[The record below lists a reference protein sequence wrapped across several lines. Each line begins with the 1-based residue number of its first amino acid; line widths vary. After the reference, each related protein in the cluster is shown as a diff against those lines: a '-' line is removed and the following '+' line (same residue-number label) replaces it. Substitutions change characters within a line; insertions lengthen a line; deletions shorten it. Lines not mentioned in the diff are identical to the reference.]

1 MDEKIQ
7 ELKLIAEN
15 ARYLYTI
22 GHITREEAKNDIMPY
37 INAINKKAK
46 ELAKKYNQ
54 KPKLVSFNSF
64 CR

>member
-1 MDEKIQ
+1 MNEETQK
-7 ELKLIAEN
+7 LKLIAEN

-22 GHITREEAKNDIMPY
+22 GSITREEAKRDIMPY
-37 INAINKKAK
+37 INAINTKAK

-54 KPKLVSFNSF
+54 KAKLVSFNSY